1 MIFHPFRILIYEWKY
16 IIKGYHAMFI
26 LKIMLNQKYCQAWG
40 HENIINETLN
50 MINSYFW

>member
-1 MIFHPFRILIYEWKY
+1 
-16 IIKGYHAMFI
+16 MFI

-50 MINSYFW
+50 MINSYFDKFWSDDKMVIFQEW